1 LCRVVICVDD
11 VESHEYE
18 FNYYALQI
26 VSDKTETE
34 LDLKS
39 RIVLRGWRVNRAGG
53 TGE

>member
-1 LCRVVICVDD
+1 LFRMVICVDD
-11 VESHEYE
+11 VESRE
-18 FNYYALQI
+18 
-26 VSDKTETE
+26 VKTETE